1 MAMNTPDQL
10 ATCEV
15 VAHYRREGYAIIQG
29 LLTDPELTR
38 LREVFDGLETV
49 PNLVDRFAK
58 RLVVTR
64 NLWHSNPNLKPM
76 VWHVGRVAARLLGHS
91 AVRLL
96 DDVALVKPSRHEGG
110 DPTIWHQDA
119 PNFPFDRRG
128 FMTVWIAVDDVSLD
142 HGPLTFVPRSH
153 RLGLLGAVDGGGEEV
168 GIEALLRPEDY
179 AYIGEPITTA
189 LSAGDASVHDG
200 SILHSAGPNL
210 TDRPR
215 LAWGVRFIPPG
226 TLYTGG
232 AHRSFDKL
240 GLKPFEPFDHPSF
253 PLIEQN

>member
-1 MAMNTPDQL
+1 MSTPVEL
-10 ATCEV
+10 ATDEV
-15 VAHYRREGYAIIQG
+15 VAHYRREGYAIIRG

-38 LREVFDGLETV
+38 LREVFGELETM
-49 PNLVDRFAK
+49 PNVVDRFAK

-64 NLWHSNPNLKPM
+64 NLWRTHPDLKPL
-76 VWHVGRVAARLLGHS
+76 VWTVGRVAARLLGQS
-91 AVRLL
+91 GVRLV
-96 DDVALVKPSRHEGG
+96 DDVALVKPSRHDGG

-128 FMTVWIAVDDVSLD
+128 FLTVWIAVNDVSLD
-142 HGPLTFVPRSH
+142 QGPLTFVPRSH

-168 GIEALLRPEDY
+168 GLEALLRPDDY
-179 AYIGEPITTA
+179 AYIGNSLTTA

-200 SILHSAGPNL
+200 LMLHAAGPNL

-215 LAWGVRFIPPG
+215 LAWGVRFIPSA

-232 AHRSFDKL
+232 AHRAFDNL
-240 GLKPFEPFDHPSF
+240 GLKPFEPFDHPNF
-253 PLIEQN
+253 PLIE